1 VGGAGRAAS
10 GPAFVLNL
18 SGRAWT
24 DWAPEPT
31 IGKMGVPPDWS
42 PDLATTAAESAQR
55 TKKKAE
61 EPVAGPHSAR
71 LTEADYKELLLQ
83 LYLARYFDVR
93 LIKEKKRGRL
103 RGTLYSSHNQEA
115 ILVGS
120 LYGLQPNDWISPI
133 HRDMPA
139 FFLKDFRSGWRNPER
154 MGMTVQEVCAQV
166 WGRVGSP
173 GRARDNWSH
182 IGSQSK
188 HIIHSTS
195 MLAGTIPAAA
205 GVAYADRLNGGDA
218 VVLTYNG
225 EGSTAQGVFHEA
237 VNFAA
242 VHKLPVVT
250 IVENNQWAYGTPT
263 ELEYSLEDFARRADG
278 YGIPG
283 LIADG
288 QNVLDVY
295 DKVMEAVDWARS
307 GKGPSIVEC
316 KTFRAYGHGDHDDD
330 RAAKYRPTDEVEQGR
345 SRDPIA
351 VMKRIMVERGFMSA
365 DEAKQFMA
373 EGKGAGEVTNDDFP
387 PAVVEYMSEGVE
399 FAVSQPEPPAEEGG
413 MWVFREGR

>member
-1 VGGAGRAAS
+1 MSSTS
-10 GPAFVLNL
+10 GSATADKPKTENSPLPQSPSQSL
-18 SGRAWT
+18 S
-24 DWAPEPT
+24 
-31 IGKMGVPPDWS
+31 
-42 PDLATTAAESAQR
+42 
-55 TKKKAE
+55 
-61 EPVAGPHSAR
+61 
-71 LTEADYKELLLQ
+71 KEDCLELFRQ

-103 RGTLYSSHNQEA
+103 TGTLYSSHNQEA
-115 ILVGS
+115 VLVGS
-120 LYGLQPNDWISPI
+120 LFGLQPNDWISPI

-139 FFLKDFRSGWRNPER
+139 FFMKDLRAGWENPDR
-154 MGMTVQEVCAQV
+154 MGMSIEEVCAQV
-166 WGRVGSP
+166 WCKVDSP

-182 IGSQSK
+182 IGKKSA

-195 MLAGTIPAAA
+195 MLAGTIPVAA
-205 GVAYADRLNGGDA
+205 GVVMADRLNGGNS

-263 ELEYSLEDFARRADG
+263 DLEYPLPDFARRADG

-288 QNVLDVY
+288 QDVFDVY
-295 DKVMEAVDWARS
+295 DKVMQAVNYARE

-330 RAAKYRPTDEVEQGR
+330 RAAKYRSPEEVQHGR
-345 SRDPIA
+345 ERDPIA
-351 VMKRIMVERGFMSA
+351 VCRKKLIEKGYLKGDA
-365 DEAKQFMA
+365 AKLHQA
-373 EGKGAGEVTNDDFP
+373 EGKNAAEVTDEDFP
-387 PAVVEYMSEGVE
+387 PEVVEYMKKGIE
-399 FAVSQPEPPAEEGG
+399 FALKSSKPAAEEGG
-413 MWVFREGR
+413 MWVFKENA